1 MAVEAEVRA
10 KDILAEEA
18 EFPRL
23 LDRLAQTHDSSRI
36 LRTYIEISILCADCV
51 TRNHHAL
58 DDAERIA
65 LENGTIHERTRI
77 AFVTVADNILF
88 ITLRAIGKLPF
99 AAGREAAAAASA
111 QTGSKDLI
119 DDLLARH
126 GQCTLQTLERAHAD
140 RFVDILGIDDA
151 AAVKRN
157 TALLLIEC
165 NLVLLGNLLM
175 RNRILIQKAIYDN
188 AVPDVGLDDLID
200 IVDRNHTIQ
209 GIFRE
214 DLDKRTL
221 GTETEASYLIDGSL
235 VVQSLF
241 LQKLYKTLTD
251 LRRIAGKTS
260 GTAAEHDVT
269 LSVFAGEL
277 VFEAL
282 RT

>member
-1 MAVEAEVRA
+1 
-10 KDILAEEA
+10 
-18 EFPRL
+18 
-23 LDRLAQTHDSSRI
+23 
-36 LRTYIEISILCADCV
+36 
-51 TRNHHAL
+51 
-58 DDAERIA
+58 
-65 LENGTIHERTRI
+65 
-77 AFVTVADNILF
+77 
-88 ITLRAIGKLPF
+88 
-99 AAGREAAAAASA
+99 
-111 QTGSKDLI
+111 
-119 DDLLARH
+119 
-126 GQCTLQTLERAHAD
+126 
-140 RFVDILGIDDA
+140 
-151 AAVKRN
+151 
-157 TALLLIEC
+157 
-165 NLVLLGNLLM
+165 M